1 MATPRW
7 APRPHPQRPS
17 GLAAELR
24 GGLAY
29 RERAQRLAWR
39 FLSLPPRLRTSSPR
53 LRASI
58 ILACACLLRVSPP
71 CPFAPRLLVVVIVVA
86 VVIITT
92 TKSYVFLARWLR
104 DFSSCF
110 LRGIIAHRLFLW
122 LLVVGRA
129 RDLIFPT
136 TTRERFLVRWRPL
149 HARHGREMQ
158 EGARCIASIDGGRG
172 SGGV

>member
-110 LRGIIAHRLFLW
+110 LRDIIAHRLFLS